1 MPPPPHGG
9 AQGPATHGRSEAR
22 PDDDQDDPARAAEV
36 DDGAAARTRLL
47 RDLRDR
53 PKHVASH
60 HLYDATGSQLFD
72 AICALPEYYPTR
84 TETAIL
90 RTHLGEI
97 AASIGERALL
107 VEPGSGSSVKTR
119 LLLDAL
125 PTLSGYVPVDIS
137 GAHLAKAVAR
147 LARAYPALEILPV
160 VADFTAGF
168 QLPMPV
174 RRTPSRVV
182 LFFPGSTIGNFEPQ
196 EAVRLLAMLREL
208 AGRGGGLLV
217 GVDLV
222 KSPDIIERAYN
233 DAAGVTARFNLNL
246 LAHLNREFDGDFDLD
261 AFRHRAAWDPRHERI
276 EMQLVS
282 RRAQAVHLA
291 GTTLRFEAGEPLRTE
306 YCHKYR
312 VADFGAL
319 ARRAGWRSVDVWTDP
334 RRWFSVHYLVGD

>member
-1 MPPPPHGG
+1 M
-9 AQGPATHGRSEAR
+9 
-22 PDDDQDDPARAAEV
+22 
-36 DDGAAARTRLL
+36 
-47 RDLRDR
+47 
-53 PKHVASH
+53 ASR
-60 HLYDATGSQLFD
+60 HLYDAQGSQLFD

-90 RTHLGEI
+90 RAHLGEI
-97 AASIGERALL
+97 TASIGERALL
-107 VEPGSGSSVKTR
+107 VEPGSGSSTKTR

-137 GAHLAKAVAR
+137 GKHLDQAVMR
-147 LARAYPALEILPV
+147 LAAAYPWLEILPV
-160 VADFTAGF
+160 CADFTAGF
-168 QLPMPV
+168 PLPMPT

-182 LFFPGSTIGNFEPQ
+182 LFFPGSTIGNFETRD
-196 EAVRLLAMLREL
+196 ALRLLAMLRAV

-222 KSPDIIERAYN
+222 KSPEIIERAYN
-233 DAAGVTARFNLNL
+233 DTAGVTARFNLNL
-246 LAHLNREFDGDFDLD
+246 LAHLNREFDGDFDPA

-282 RRAQAVHLA
+282 RRAQAVHVA
-291 GTTLRFEAGEPLRTE
+291 GKTLRFEAGEPLRTE

-312 VADFGAL
+312 IADFGAL